1 VIDGNALAQ
10 QGKGVKAA
18 KTALFASVY
27 GDTFSDLCLI
37 FAAGFLAMIAIR
49 FGPGEYV
56 LLIAFSLLTLG
67 SLSGP
72 KPWKGLVATLLG
84 VILGAIGLDPMT
96 GSERLTFGNLE
107 LMDGL
112 SLIPLLIGFLAVS
125 EVFLQMEK
133 PLISLAGRAVSFS
146 PRRED
151 NRLSWAEIRA
161 LLPITTRA
169 SAIGTV
175 VGALPG
181 LGSTIAAFLAYNEAK
196 RVSKRPEEFGKG
208 SLEGVAAPEA
218 ANNAVSGANMIPLLA
233 FGIPGDVAAA
243 LILSALMIQGIT
255 PGPVA
260 FRESAVPLYAIFSAM
275 LMANAVNFLVGQAT
289 IPLAKRLLVV
299 PKRLLF
305 PAVLIIASA
314 GAFAIRGSLFD
325 LQMIF
330 LFGFLGYG
338 MTKLNFPPV
347 PLLIG
352 FILAPILERSSRQT
366 LLLVD
371 AAGGWWP
378 YVTSRPVLIVLIVLF
393 SAVLLLAWR
402 QRRKVMG

>member
-1 VIDGNALAQ
+1 
-10 QGKGVKAA
+10 
-18 KTALFASVY
+18 
-27 GDTFSDLCLI
+27 
-37 FAAGFLAMIAIR
+37 
-49 FGPGEYV
+49 
-56 LLIAFSLLTLG
+56 
-67 SLSGP
+67 
-72 KPWKGLVATLLG
+72 
-84 VILGAIGLDPMT
+84 
-96 GSERLTFGNLE
+96 
-107 LMDGL
+107 
-112 SLIPLLIGFLAVS
+112 
-125 EVFLQMEK
+125 MEK